1 VRNGISKDQPK
12 GQAGAKHE
20 TAVRRS
26 IRTHLRD
33 GIEAA
38 LRANAET
45 LANCKPR
52 TVLGLIVRGLV
63 LEAGNGKMTALKLV
77 LWLLDWNCE
86 NEATEAAPGNFELIN
101 PDWSTDGV
109 WLAQPN
115 AAAERAETNP
125 SPNSLGQGI
134 SEGILKKVA
143 PERDAMEGATP
154 LNRWQRRRLA
164 AMRRQRKKEEE
175 ARAAHYAPAA

>member
-134 SEGILKKVA
+134 SEGILEKTA
-143 PERDAMEGATP
+143 PDWSADRARLALPQAEARG
-154 LNRWQRRRLA
+154 RRRTS
-164 AMRRQRKKEEE
+164 RQIPWGREFLREF
-175 ARAAHYAPAA
+175 